1 MRGWHVFRRHRGG
14 WWIGGSTHGAV
25 VLSGQRC
32 TIITAQGTA
41 SRSGTQIDPVHLPS
55 SCARR
60 IGGKNV

>member
-1 MRGWHVFRRHRGG
+1 MRGWHVFGKHRGG

-41 SRSGTQIDPVHLPS
+41 SRSGTQIDPVHPQLS
-55 SCARR
+55 GTRR
-60 IGGKNV
+60 IQGKDV